1 MPTTVNYYG
10 RDIISIH
17 NLNKK
22 DILHVLCN
30 AKKMKAQSYPNL
42 LNGYTMASCFFEPS
56 TRTRFSFESAMQKLG
71 GKTLGFYN
79 DNLLS
84 MKKGESLTDTIRAI
98 GTYSDIIVLR
108 HPLEG
113 AAQLAAEATSVPV
126 INAGD
131 GANQHPTQTLLDL
144 FTIQECQKQLE
155 NLSIALVGDLK
166 YGRTTHSLAQAL
178 THFNARLYFVSPQHL
193 EMPEHVCDD
202 LRKHGIK
209 FSFHQHIDQVINKI
223 DILYLTRQQNER
235 VTSTSPSMSMENCSL
250 NINYLKNVKPN
261 LRILHP
267 LPRLNELP
275 REIDKTHHA
284 YYFEQVENAL
294 YVRQAILALLLSKF

>member
-1 MPTTVNYYG
+1 
-10 RDIISIH
+10 
-17 NLNKK
+17 
-22 DILHVLCN
+22 
-30 AKKMKAQSYPNL
+30 
-42 LNGYTMASCFFEPS
+42 
-56 TRTRFSFESAMQKLG
+56 
-71 GKTLGFYN
+71 
-79 DNLLS
+79 
-84 MKKGESLTDTIRAI
+84 
-98 GTYSDIIVLR
+98 
-108 HPLEG
+108 
-113 AAQLAAEATSVPV
+113 
-126 INAGD
+126 
-131 GANQHPTQTLLDL
+131 
-144 FTIQECQKQLE
+144 
-155 NLSIALVGDLK
+155 
-166 YGRTTHSLAQAL
+166 
-178 THFNARLYFVSPQHL
+178 
-193 EMPEHVCDD
+193 MPEHVCDD

>member
-84 MKKGESLTDTIRAI
+84 MKKESLLLI
-98 GTYSDIIVLR
+98 L
-108 HPLEG
+108 LE
-113 AAQLAAEATSVPV
+113 QSEHIL
-126 INAGD
+126 I
-131 GANQHPTQTLLDL
+131 
-144 FTIQECQKQLE
+144 
-155 NLSIALVGDLK
+155 LS
-166 YGRTTHSLAQAL
+166 S
-178 THFNARLYFVSPQHL
+178 
-193 EMPEHVCDD
+193 
-202 LRKHGIK
+202 
-209 FSFHQHIDQVINKI
+209 
-223 DILYLTRQQNER
+223 
-235 VTSTSPSMSMENCSL
+235 
-250 NINYLKNVKPN
+250 
-261 LRILHP
+261 
-267 LPRLNELP
+267 
-275 REIDKTHHA
+275 
-284 YYFEQVENAL
+284 
-294 YVRQAILALLLSKF
+294 

>member
-1 MPTTVNYYG
+1 MPTTVSYCG

-22 DILHVLCN
+22 DILHVLSS
-30 AKKMKAQSYPNL
+30 AEKMKAQSYPNL

-84 MKKGESLTDTIRAI
+84 IKKGESLSDTIRAI

-113 AAQLAAEATSVPV
+113 AAQLAAEATPVPV

-131 GANQHPTQTLLDL
+131 GSNQHPTQTLLDL

-202 LRKHGIK
+202 LRKNGIK
-209 FSFHQHIDQVINKI
+209 FSFHQHIDQIINKI
-223 DILYLTRQQNER
+223 DILYLTRLQNER
-235 VTSTSPSMSMENCSL
+235 IDSTSPNMSMENCSL
-250 NINYLKNVKPN
+250 NIEYLKNVKPN
-261 LRILHP
+261 LRVLHP
-267 LPRLNELP
+267 LPRLSELP